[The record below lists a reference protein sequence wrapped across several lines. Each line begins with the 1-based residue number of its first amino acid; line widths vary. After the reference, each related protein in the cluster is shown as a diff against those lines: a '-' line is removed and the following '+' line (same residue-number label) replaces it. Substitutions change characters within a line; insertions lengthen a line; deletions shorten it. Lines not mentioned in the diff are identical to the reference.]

1 MRHVQTI
8 FLALVF
14 SAVGPSVVAC
24 SSGARDATPDYAAAS
39 ADAGKTPTFAEETLP
54 KDPTYSPS
62 EIWADDPPPKWCG
75 PANGAKPPPSPGGT
89 PECPDDKNRE
99 GCPCKK
105 VGETAS
111 CWPGKRVNRELGI
124 CKDGTTRCEAQG
136 ELGKAWGKCEG
147 FVLPDKTAAKGK
159 AACKCFSAGGW
170 KIDNLQP
177 CFVTSSNGNYAT
189 SADCDPNKPIPP
201 NTTPSTP
208 WSPNTVTV
216 DCAGHFKLCYSLKA
230 GDAKNPKASD
240 CSLMTV
246 CTEDDYVAANKP
258 QTFPQL
264 PAWSSTNASCVD
276 QMVKGGPV
284 YGEMTVQGKSAL
296 CDDISDS
303 GKPLV
308 FNRVQYCPMDCS
320 QRPTAPDCAKCGAS
334 GAGQF

>member
-1 MRHVQTI
+1 MRSAQLL
-8 FLALVF
+8 LAGLAF
-14 SAVGPSVVAC
+14 SALGPSIVAC
-24 SSGARDATPDYAAAS
+24 SSPARDSTAAS
-39 ADAGKTPTFAEETLP
+39 VGAGQDAGSTAFAEGTIP
-54 KDPTYSPS
+54 KDPVYTPS

-105 VGETAS
+105 VGDKAS
-111 CWPGKRVNRELGI
+111 CWPGKRVNRELGM
-124 CKDGTTRCEAQG
+124 CKDGTTACEAEG

-147 FVLPDKTAAKGK
+147 FVLPEKTATKGK
-159 AACKCFSAGGW
+159 QACKCFSAGSW

-177 CFVTSSNGNYAT
+177 CFVSGSNAGSYAT
-189 SADCDPNKPIPP
+189 SADCDPTKPVPP

-208 WSPNTVTV
+208 WSNNTVTV
-216 DCAGHFKLCYSLKA
+216 DCAGHIKLCYSLKG

-246 CTEDDYVAANKP
+246 CTEDDYVEANKP
-258 QTFPQL
+258 QVFPKL

-276 QMVKGGPV
+276 AMLAGGPV
-284 YGEMTVQGKSAL
+284 YGEMTVLGKSVL
-296 CDDISDS
+296 CDEISDS

-308 FNRVQYCPMDCS
+308 FNRVQYCPMDCGS
-320 QRPTAPDCAKCGAS
+320 RPTAPDCAKCGAS
-334 GAGQF
+334 GGGQF